1 MDERRLIYLAAGAL
15 RAEQPSDVAAYWR
28 TADGDTAGGLLEDA
42 LAQARGDVHLVL
54 SSGDALLTRVAL
66 SKRQGRHIQ
75 KVLPYLLEESVL
87 GRNEE
92 LWYAH
97 GKALDEQYPVVACE
111 RDGLE
116 QLLDWCREAGH
127 VRIAGAWVD
136 ADLLRDQAPCMVL
149 QQGLQASV
157 EHSAGDRAPDV
168 LCVPAPGQ
176 ALLLPVAEATALPAL
191 MGLGDAD
198 FQHIDDAGELFSH
211 FARAISAGD
220 RIALLHGALRPQKGS
235 AGMQQTLLAPWIP
248 VARLSAVVLV
258 CVWGLLLVQKWQYEA
273 AAQEAAQ
280 ASVALYQELFPA
292 ASRPQMIVTE
302 FQTQINRLSGGAG
315 GSGFLALMGPT
326 GEIIG
331 AAADQGVVPRRLQYD
346 ERDSVLLLDLNA
358 QDFSA
363 LESLR
368 EQLQSAGLSA
378 EIGTARSQASGVTA
392 RMRVGQG

>member
-15 RAEQPSDVAAYWR
+15 RAEQAADVAACWR
-28 TADGDTAGGLLEDA
+28 SAEGDTARGTLEDA

-54 SSGDALLTRVAL
+54 SAGDALLTRVAL

-97 GKALDEQYPVVACE
+97 GKPLDDQYPVVACE
-111 RDGLE
+111 QDGLT
-116 QLLDWCREAGH
+116 QLLDWCSEAAH
-127 VRIAGAWVD
+127 VRIAGAWID
-136 ADLLRDQAPCMVL
+136 ADLLRDQAPCMVP
-149 QQGLQASV
+149 QQVL
-157 EHSAGDRAPDV
+157 HGDMLDI

-176 ALLLPVAEATALPAL
+176 ALVLPVAEAAALPTM
-191 MGLGDAD
+191 MGLGEAD
-198 FQHIDDAGELFSH
+198 FQHLDDPAQLFSH

-220 RIALLHGALRPQKGS
+220 RIVLLHGALRPNKGS
-235 AGMQQTLLAPWIP
+235 AGMPQTMLAPWLP
-248 VARLSAVVLV
+248 VARLSVVVLV
-258 CVWGLLLVQKWQYEA
+258 CIWGLLLVQKWQYEA

-280 ASVALYQELFPA
+280 ASVALYQELFPS
-292 ASRPQMIVTE
+292 ASRPQMIITE
-302 FQTQINRLSGGAG
+302 FETQINRLAGGAG

-358 QDFSA
+358 QDFSV